1 MNQITMTQTDKEIC
15 QSLDNLMNEN
25 QMIFDFWYSEL
36 FDDEDNRITQM
47 WTEETLNQIKSDLI
61 PA

>member
-47 WTEETLNQIKSDLI
+47 WTEETLNKIKSDLI